1 MTPLALLLLLSPMC
15 WAGQG
20 KPGIYPVY
28 QSGPRWMLVEKPAQ
42 GRKPEVR
49 KGTRVLVIGS
59 TGVDEFYVSAATRT
73 LLAGCRGARPAA
85 KPAHLLSSRS
95 PKAFER
101 VGAPV
106 IALLLREGAA
116 YDPGRASFRAL
127 SSDADEALYSRV
139 QQALLDATLADA
151 ASGDFAFVA
160 GDEEGRLFAAR
171 PEPEKVQMKIDFSA
185 GLRMAGVK
193 DARLL
198 VEGTQISK
206 TYRRCLRLF
215 SGDKPVG
222 GCAVMP
228 HVLMAETRL
237 LKFVSYDPAGQGRPF
252 VMAYTETEPLWG
264 HERWGFQF
272 TRQGPK
278 VFLEDALDPRC
289 RESF

>member
-1 MTPLALLLLLSPMC
+1 MSAALSLLLLASSA

-28 QSGPRWMLVEKPAQ
+28 QSGSRWMLVEKPAQ
-42 GRKPEVR
+42 GRAAEVR

-59 TGVDEFYVSAATRT
+59 SGVDEFYVSAATRT
-73 LLAGCRGARPAA
+73 LLAGCKGARPVP

-95 PKAFER
+95 PRAFER
-101 VGAPV
+101 MGAPV
-106 IALLLREGAA
+106 IALLLRDGAV
-116 YDPGRASFRAL
+116 YDPARASFSAL
-127 SSDADEALYSRV
+127 SDDADETLYSRV
-139 QQALLDATLADA
+139 RQAILDATLADA
-151 ASGDFAFVA
+151 ASGGFSFLPD
-160 GDEEGRLFAAR
+160 DEEGRRFASR
-171 PEPEKVQMKIDFSA
+171 PEPEKVQMKIDFSSR
-185 GLRMAGVK
+185 LRMAGVK

-215 SGDKPVG
+215 SGDKPLG
-222 GCAVMP
+222 GCAAMP

-237 LKFVSYDPAGQGRPF
+237 LKFVSYDPSGQGRPF
-252 VMAYTETEPLWG
+252 VMAYTESEPLWG
-264 HERWGFQF
+264 HERWGVQL
-272 TRQGPK
+272 TGKGPK